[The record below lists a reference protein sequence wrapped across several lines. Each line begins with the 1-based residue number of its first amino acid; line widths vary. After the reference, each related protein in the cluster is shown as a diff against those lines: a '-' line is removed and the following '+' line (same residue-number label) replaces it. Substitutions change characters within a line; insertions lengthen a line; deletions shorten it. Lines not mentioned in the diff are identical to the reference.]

1 MVIRGYNECHN
12 ILTIT
17 FLFNL
22 TTSYW
27 YTTYHKYSDNAYNA
41 TKHTTRTYSF
51 LNFEIVYLGNK
62 LVSQMNYCY
71 NKSKCWLAVI
81 GLNQVILWF
90 KIFFMWLFP
99 NYFQLWLDV
108 EERLYAHAGIT
119 DACELFDTGKVTFA
133 IHLWVIKK
141 QNNFHDFPS
150 HINTWKFFFSG
161 ALDGPHSSSIDG
173 KVLAKG
179 KQNQV
184 NTWYL
189 MLLF

>member
-90 KIFFMWLFP
+90 KIFSCDYFP
-99 NYFQLWLDV
+99 IISSYGWMLKKDYMRMQ
-108 EERLYAHAGIT
+108 
-119 DACELFDTGKVTFA
+119 ELQTRASSLTLGRW
-133 IHLWVIKK
+133 HL
-141 QNNFHDFPS
+141 Q
-150 HINTWKFFFSG
+150 
-161 ALDGPHSSSIDG
+161 SI
-173 KVLAKG
+173 
-179 KQNQV
+179 
-184 NTWYL
+184 YE
-189 MLLF
+189 